1 MNKTLKAT
9 VMALALAGAAAIG
22 TANAASVVFDP
33 GVVAYGYNDGY
44 WARSHEWHAWAQ
56 PEHRQVYRSSPEAKY
71 YEYGHDRDANQGWLG
86 PR

>member
-1 MNKTLKAT
+1 MNRNLKTT

-44 WARSHEWHAWAQ
+44 WTRKHEWRAWAQ
-56 PEHRQVYRSSPEAKY
+56 PEHRQAYRGSPE
-71 YEYGHDRDANQGWLG
+71 RRILRVG
-86 PR
+86 P